1 MPASSCQHLPLDLV
15 DTEMSVADSLRPA
28 GGKTPLRCNGRGVL
42 PLLLLCSSPGSPSW
56 RLGSPAGMTDDMKE
70 ARERAR
76 KRAAERFHELDRI
89 KKQAACQRFVSAVAL
104 PAAVAEKLAQEA
116 RPHKIFVSGDAR
128 GNFETWAWIGGT
140 DICTPSEKLLSTVQA
155 QAAKVG
161 GAEALL
167 CVGRALPV
175 NEGFEGLIPYL
186 TGEKQVPIETFFID
200 ACPALLQA
208 APQGRTL
215 CQNLHFLGG
224 YGVKT
229 ICGLRVAFLSGDYD
243 AQKYETPGADFVGSA
258 FTANA
263 VSGLRRVVAE
273 DKWKRGID
281 VLLTSGWPQGLDQ
294 RLEDSAKPPEVEGS
308 RWQDAAAPPFAELCA
323 ALEPRYHICGTADIF
338 YQRTPFKALRR
349 EHACRCIGLGRVGS
363 TSKQRKWLH
372 AFSLSTGACP
382 FAAPAARRA
391 EAEVSAS
398 RPEKLAKDHEAGEA
412 ALAAL
417 TAGDAS
423 AFQKA
428 LLALKDSQG
437 CAAES
442 VVWMGNVNAE
452 VERPSKKAKTEEELR
467 EAPLLAGPSPVSS
480 ERDPAE
486 DEEEED
492 AAEAAA
498 ARQQAQDRRFPCKM
512 RCEDVR
518 EQENLSKP
526 PKKGIVRY
534 TFRDEGLLGIRLS
547 RDVPPWIL
555 EVREGTLSYRKNP
568 RVPVGGVV
576 IAINGYDLSSK
587 ENPSAIKA
595 LAKRPVV
602 LDVTLYRVSRGFGA
616 YSAKDIEESC
626 SASERIRALRSAPAH
641 PEQKAKAMKRPA
653 STAKLDP
660 LQSYCDQVQEGLES
674 SKVPPVVTK
683 MLSGMVRS
691 ALLTSKDKRHK
702 YQASVVQMVTD
713 TIQGVGED
721 FEQAIADQKSK
732 IANSDTERAE
742 REAAVKGAK
751 EDFDAKKL
759 LTQEKKYALAADAQ
773 AFKAAKEGVSKAQ
786 AALREADKDLV
797 DRQKAKENVES
808 IVTDLV
814 TPLVQGAVTGDDAR
828 RSAENLL
835 SSLKKLALLDESLL
849 TAIPE
854 AITKEPA
861 MRGAFDT
868 SVVSGLQEELERRR
882 VSVTQ
887 ELAASTPQKE
897 QRKGELSQAEAAFE
911 DAKAK
916 QHIAAEAYT
925 EARAAQSTAEASVK
939 QAQKALSQ
947 LDPQVKALQKDL
959 KKLEAELADFYAGPR
974 SALAELS
981 ERIEPTEPEE
991 VTEQADA

>member
-1 MPASSCQHLPLDLV
+1 
-15 DTEMSVADSLRPA
+15 
-28 GGKTPLRCNGRGVL
+28 
-42 PLLLLCSSPGSPSW
+42 
-56 RLGSPAGMTDDMKE
+56 MTDDMKE

-76 KRAAERFHELDRI
+76 KRAAEREHNAYMMDRFHELDRI
-89 KKQAACQRFVSAVAL
+89 KKQAEDKKKREQAEREAAL
-104 PAAVAEKLAQEA
+104 KRKVAEKLAQEA

-128 GNFETWAWIGGT
+128 GNF
-140 DICTPSEKLLSTVQA
+140 EKLLSTVQA

-175 NEGFEGLIPYL
+175 NEGFEGLIPHL

-372 AFSLSTGACP
+372 AFSLSPMDCMKKEDLRLLPSGTGACP

-428 LLALKDSQG
+428 LLALK
-437 CAAES
+437 ES

-498 ARQQAQDRRFPCKM
+498 ARQQA
-512 RCEDVR
+512 
-518 EQENLSKP
+518 QENLSKP

-602 LDVTLYRVSRGFGA
+602 LDVDWPI
-616 YSAKDIEESC
+616 DI
-626 SASERIRALRSAPAH
+626 PM
-641 PEQKAKAMKRPA
+641 P
-653 STAKLDP
+653 
-660 LQSYCDQVQEGLES
+660 
-674 SKVPPVVTK
+674 
-683 MLSGMVRS
+683 
-691 ALLTSKDKRHK
+691 
-702 YQASVVQMVTD
+702 
-713 TIQGVGED
+713 
-721 FEQAIADQKSK
+721 
-732 IANSDTERAE
+732 
-742 REAAVKGAK
+742 
-751 EDFDAKKL
+751 
-759 LTQEKKYALAADAQ
+759 
-773 AFKAAKEGVSKAQ
+773 
-786 AALREADKDLV
+786 
-797 DRQKAKENVES
+797 
-808 IVTDLV
+808 
-814 TPLVQGAVTGDDAR
+814 
-828 RSAENLL
+828 
-835 SSLKKLALLDESLL
+835 
-849 TAIPE
+849 
-854 AITKEPA
+854 
-861 MRGAFDT
+861 
-868 SVVSGLQEELERRR
+868 
-882 VSVTQ
+882 
-887 ELAASTPQKE
+887 AAS
-897 QRKGELSQAEAAFE
+897 
-911 DAKAK
+911 
-916 QHIAAEAYT
+916 
-925 EARAAQSTAEASVK
+925 
-939 QAQKALSQ
+939 
-947 LDPQVKALQKDL
+947 
-959 KKLEAELADFYAGPR
+959 
-974 SALAELS
+974 SA
-981 ERIEPTEPEE
+981 
-991 VTEQADA
+991 